1 MEQVTFS
8 IVIPAYNE
16 ESVMEECYRR
26 LTKTME
32 SMGEPYELIFVNDGS
47 KDQTLERLE
56 ILCERDPRVKLV
68 SLSRNHGHQLAV
80 SAGLDHAAGE
90 AIVIIDADLQ
100 DPPEIIPEMAKLWRS
115 GYDVVYGKRKKRP
128 EGERFFKRVTA
139 YGFYRLLNFMTDC
152 PIPVDTGDF
161 RLVSRK
167 AADAVRSM
175 PEHNRYLR
183 GMFSWIGFKQTPIE
197 FDRDKR
203 FSGETK
209 YTLKKM
215 LQLAGNGIYSFSSKP
230 LLLIGLAGL
239 AFGII
244 GVAWLLILLICLLCG
259 ARGLGVTA
267 LAGLTVF
274 CTGCILAAMGMV
286 GTYVGR
292 IYEEAKGRPLY
303 LVSKTK
309 GFEK

>member
-1 MEQVTFS
+1 MDRVMFS

-16 ESVMEECYRR
+16 ESVIDECHRR
-26 LTKTME
+26 LTQTLRA
-32 SMGEPYELIFVNDGS
+32 MGEPYELIFVNDGS
-47 KDQTLERLE
+47 RDHTVERIE
-56 ILCERDPRVKLV
+56 ALCDRDPCVKLV

-100 DPPEIIPEMAKLWRS
+100 DPPEIIPEMVKLWKE

-139 YGFYRLLNFMTDC
+139 YGFYRLLNAMTDC

-167 AADAVRSM
+167 AADAVRAM

-215 LQLAGNGIYSFSSKP
+215 LQLAGNGIFSFSSKP
-230 LLLIGLAGL
+230 LSLIGLSGV
-239 AFGII
+239 AFGAL
-244 GVAWLLILLICLLCG
+244 GVLWLLILLICLLCG
-259 ARGLGVTA
+259 VRGLGLSA
-267 LAGLTVF
+267 LAALLVL
-274 CTGCILAAMGMV
+274 CTGCILAAMGTV

-303 LVSKTK
+303 LISKTK